1 MKNFFRRSAAGI
13 MGLALTLANA
23 GFTAIPGAAA
33 AGEGISIN
41 EVCPKN
47 STFPAPDG
55 GLYDWV
61 ELYNSSGS
69 SVDISGWGLTD
80 KDTKPYRFTFPA
92 GTVIGAGQRL
102 TVFCDGTAGAADTSI
117 APFGLSTSG
126 ETLTLTDA
134 AGNQV
139 SKITFGSMAA
149 DTSYGQYPDGSGE
162 YYTLS
167 CTPGSANAA
176 PEGSYAVRLP
186 EFSAESGFYDT
197 EFQLSITA
205 PEGTTVYYTTDG
217 SDPDTSSEKYTGA
230 IRIYDRSSEPNV
242 YSQRDDVSA
251 NGTYLPEGTVDKAMI
266 VRAVAVDSQGRVSDV
281 ATRTYFLGKTNGSY
295 YKDMKVVSL
304 VTDPDNLFDYE
315 KGIYVKGKIFD
326 EENQNTGGGW
336 GGWGGFGRVNTWEM
350 AANYT
355 QHGREWERPATFE
368 LFENGKSV
376 LSQDVG
382 IRIKGAAS
390 RAAAQKSFNVYAR
403 TDYGKDSLEYDF
415 FEGKATKKKNGK
427 VIDKF
432 DSITLRNGGNDISD
446 AFFRDSINQSLVS
459 DRNMAV
465 QSTSECMVFIDGEF
479 WGIYQIIERVND
491 DYINTHYGIKK
502 SDVAIVKNGELEEGT
517 DQDKAAWDELVTFCS
532 DNDMTNAANYERFT
546 SQVDVQSYMDYFAAQ
561 LYWNNADWP
570 QNNFAVWRSM
580 TVDETNPYADGK
592 WRMFLFDTEFCS
604 ALYGENSDTTGVS
617 VNAFSRIATY
627 TSGEPKMFTNLLK
640 NQDFRAQFERTVMDL
655 ENYNFTSD
663 KTSAAVNYYITNFRQ
678 QIIDTFKR
686 YGYNSNPF
694 GGQSYDSKLTEQYSI
709 IDRYLK
715 ERPQYLNQHL
725 KSALEMKGELRSVTV
740 NNQTEKGTIHVNTL
754 TLGDEFTKWTG
765 QYFSDYDITVSAEPK
780 EGYKFKCWDA
790 SGVML
795 TDEQIA
801 SKTITIPMTAD
812 VNLTAVYEIGS
823 DEPARGDYN
832 GDGSVNIADAV
843 VLQRFLLG
851 EDVELADTDMYEDGI
866 TDAFDLALLRKE
878 LIK

>member
-1 MKNFFRRSAAGI
+1 MNILSWRQIALSCCDRRTGNGGAHLRTENGGCYEELFQTFR
-13 MGLALTLANA
+13 NA
-23 GFTAIPGAAA
+23 GFTAIPGADA

-139 SKITFGSMAA
+139 SKITFEAMAA

-167 CTPGSANAA
+167 CTPGSVNAA
-176 PEGSYAVRLP
+176 PEGSNAVRLP
-186 EFSAESGFYDT
+186 EFSAESGFYDS

-390 RAAAQKSFNVYAR
+390 RAAAQKSFNIYAR

-415 FEGKATKKKNGK
+415 FEGKTELLEQEELDRAPC
-427 VIDKF
+427 
-432 DSITLRNGGNDISD
+432 LEL
-446 AFFRDSINQSLVS
+446 FR
-459 DRNMAV
+459 
-465 QSTSECMVFIDGEF
+465 E
-479 WGIYQIIERVND
+479 
-491 DYINTHYGIKK
+491 
-502 SDVAIVKNGELEEGT
+502 
-517 DQDKAAWDELVTFCS
+517 
-532 DNDMTNAANYERFT
+532 
-546 SQVDVQSYMDYFAAQ
+546 YMD
-561 LYWNNADWP
+561 
-570 QNNFAVWRSM
+570 
-580 TVDETNPYADGK
+580 NP
-592 WRMFLFDTEFCS
+592 E
-604 ALYGENSDTTGVS
+604 
-617 VNAFSRIATY
+617 
-627 TSGEPKMFTNLLK
+627 
-640 NQDFRAQFERTVMDL
+640 Q
-655 ENYNFTSD
+655 
-663 KTSAAVNYYITNFRQ
+663 
-678 QIIDTFKR
+678 KR
-686 YGYNSNPF
+686 Y
-694 GGQSYDSKLTEQYSI
+694 
-709 IDRYLK
+709 
-715 ERPQYLNQHL
+715 
-725 KSALEMKGELRSVTV
+725 
-740 NNQTEKGTIHVNTL
+740 
-754 TLGDEFTKWTG
+754 
-765 QYFSDYDITVSAEPK
+765 
-780 EGYKFKCWDA
+780 
-790 SGVML
+790 
-795 TDEQIA
+795 
-801 SKTITIPMTAD
+801 
-812 VNLTAVYEIGS
+812 
-823 DEPARGDYN
+823 
-832 GDGSVNIADAV
+832 
-843 VLQRFLLG
+843 
-851 EDVELADTDMYEDGI
+851 
-866 TDAFDLALLRKE
+866 
-878 LIK
+878 